1 MNLAAAINTC
11 DVNMVKS
18 MLQFGIDPNVLQGCY
33 TMLEYT
39 LYNKHSV
46 GGQSQQSSA
55 YDIILMELLKY
66 GAKPDYYGRSA
77 LRVAIQ
83 MGDMYAAEQLLNYNA
98 NPNVMDEC
106 KFDFRQNFIHLLV
119 KSGADVQKVFDYA
132 HSPFYIAL
140 LRNVDGLIDLAIE
153 RKLDF
158 NVCDCKEFY
167 TEPFIISFIKRM
179 SKQHGNVFDSY
190 LRSFRRI
197 LSTGIDVDIIDIDG
211 ISVRNHIKQNER
223 IEIVYKEWCREAC
236 HVLKYGLRDRYKL
249 FDVNIFT
256 IIQNYM

>member
-98 NPNVMDEC
+98 NP
-106 KFDFRQNFIHLLV
+106 
-119 KSGADVQKVFDYA
+119 
-132 HSPFYIAL
+132 
-140 LRNVDGLIDLAIE
+140 NVDGLIDLAIE